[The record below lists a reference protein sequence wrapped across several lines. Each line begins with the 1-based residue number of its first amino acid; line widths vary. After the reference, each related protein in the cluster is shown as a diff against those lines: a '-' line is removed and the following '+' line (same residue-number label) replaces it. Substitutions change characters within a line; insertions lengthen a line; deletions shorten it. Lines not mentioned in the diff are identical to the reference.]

1 MSYRFD
7 TLAIHAG
14 QPNDEATGAVTV
26 PIYQTSTFGQLEPG
40 VSRGYDY
47 SRTSHPTRRA
57 LEENL
62 AALEGARYGLAFA
75 TGMAAI
81 HNVLSIL
88 RAGDHV
94 VSTQDLYGGAWRIFT
109 KLFQKFGVDFTFVDA
124 CDLAAVERAVRP
136 ETKLLWL
143 ETPSNPL
150 VRVTDIAACSAIA
163 KRHRVL
169 TVVDNTFATPVLQQP
184 IALGADIVVHS
195 TTKYINGHSD
205 ALGGAV
211 ITDDEALWTELKF
224 FQNAVGSVPGPQDC
238 FLILR
243 GIKTLGLRVDK
254 HCTNAEQV
262 AAVLREHPRVERVF
276 YPDRDTV
283 ARRQMTR
290 FGAIVSFEI
299 DGGLDAARAF
309 AKEVKLWTL
318 AESLGSVRSLF
329 CHPPTMTHASMEP
342 EVRRRV
348 GIGDGLIRLSVGLE
362 DVLEVESPSRR
373 PERRRPACDGVGRR
387 DAAHPAGV
395 DAGATTEVA

>member
-1 MSYRFD
+1 MYRFD

-14 QPNDEATGAVTV
+14 HRDDETGAVCT
-26 PIYQTSTFGQLEPG
+26 PIYQTSTFRQAEPG
-40 VSRGYDY
+40 VHRGGYGY
-47 SRTSHPTRRA
+47 SRTEHPTRRA

-124 CDLAAVERAVRP
+124 CDLAAIERAIRP

-150 VRVTDIAACSAIA
+150 VRVTDIAACAAIA

-184 IALGADIVVHS
+184 IALGADIVIHS

-211 ITDDEALWTELKF
+211 ITDDHALWTELKF
-224 FQNAVGSVPGPQDC
+224 FQNAVGSVPGPNDC
-238 FLILR
+238 FLIRRAIER
-243 GIKTLGLRVDK
+243 GCDVVTANKALLAAEGRELFAAGRRRGVRIGFEASVCGGIPIVRALQRGLAGDSIESISAILNGTCNYVLTRMEDDGVDF
-254 HCTNAEQV
+254 AEALAEAQAKGFAEADPSLDV
-262 AAVLREHPRVERVF
+262 
-276 YPDRDTV
+276 
-283 ARRQMTR
+283 
-290 FGAIVSFEI
+290 
-299 DGGLDAARAF
+299 DGDDAAQKLRILAGVAF
-309 AKEVKLWTL
+309 DVP
-318 AESLGSVRSLF
+318 VRSLRM
-329 CHPPTMTHASMEP
+329 H
-342 EVRRRV
+342 
-348 GIGDGLIRLSVGLE
+348 GIR
-362 DVLEVESPSRR
+362 DVTRAEVES
-373 PERRRPACDGVGRR
+373 
-387 DAAHPAGV
+387 
-395 DAGATTEVA
+395 